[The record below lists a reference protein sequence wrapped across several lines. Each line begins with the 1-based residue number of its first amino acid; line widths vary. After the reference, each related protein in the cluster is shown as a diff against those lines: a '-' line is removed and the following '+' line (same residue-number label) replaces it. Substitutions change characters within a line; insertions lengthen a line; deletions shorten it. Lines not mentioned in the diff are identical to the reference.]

1 MPGRLGVIN
10 SEARALF
17 GPTSTVIIK
26 PCRKEEAT
34 ILAQLIAHQTLLHSG
49 ADRTR
54 AGGTSPGK
62 WVGGVGML
70 RIRRW
75 RFCGDAANCPVCW
88 RGSGG
93 PGRYLHQIDR
103 LFFYT
108 PCNRCTAITLFLP
121 KRRRGEVLLMV
132 WSRVFQVAVL
142 CDMHGLLLL
151 PAAGRHLFCDWY
163 EGMVGRTAIC
173 ISRYSLFTKWRLELY
188 LHTVVGHNYNLKSIL
203 INTFLVKY

>member
-1 MPGRLGVIN
+1 MPGCLGVIN

-34 ILAQLIAHQTLLHSG
+34 ILAQLIAHQTLLHSR

-54 AGGTSPGK
+54 AAGTSPG
-62 WVGGVGML
+62 GHMP

-75 RFCGDAANCPVCW
+75 RFCSDAANCPVCW
-88 RGSGG
+88 RGFGG
-93 PGRYLHQIDR
+93 PGRYLHQCQIDR

-108 PCNRCTAITLFLP
+108 PCQRCTAITLFLP
-121 KRRRGEVLLMV
+121 KRCRGQVLLMV
-132 WSRVFQVAVL
+132 WSHVFQVAVL
-142 CDMHGLLLL
+142 CDVHGLLLL

-163 EGMVGRTAIC
+163 EGMVGWTAIC
-173 ISRYSLFTKWRLELY
+173 ISRYCLFINGRL
-188 LHTVVGHNYNLKSIL
+188 
-203 INTFLVKY
+203 